1 MLHSRQLALQ
11 YVNHKSTIVNYYIY
25 RGKSFVAFITI
36 RIIRHLNKESIGGDD
51 LWSVTVSHHDWWGWS
66 VTVSH
71 HDHIPDKMLGL
82 FPDRFLKYY
91 ILSDFC
97 NL

>member
-1 MLHSRQLALQ
+1 M
-11 YVNHKSTIVNYYIY
+11 
-25 RGKSFVAFITI
+25 
-36 RIIRHLNKESIGGDD
+36 IGGDG

-82 FPDRFLKYY
+82 IPDKVFLFDKKY
-91 ILSDFC
+91 
-97 NL
+97 